1 MVAYSFEKRFIGQ
14 VLAGLEPGPW
24 LPGMKRHTL
33 RLPREGRSRHARPEQ
48 PVQLYT
54 AMRTKHCRQLGRAV
68 CRLQM
73 PVVLQMTGRGM
84 CIARREGAAPRS
96 KVADLAPIVRLLL
109 EHPAGWGLYHDRM
122 DEFARTD
129 GFADAAEMA
138 RYFEAPA
145 ASEVPGEGAFVLDM
159 DLIAWSPEGSA

>member
-1 MVAYSFEKRFIGQ
+1 MMVAYSFHKRFIGH

-33 RLPREGRSRHARPEQ
+33 RAPREGRSQHARPEQ

-73 PVVLQMTGRGM
+73 PVELVFAAGM
-84 CIARREGAAPRS
+84 LSIRRRWGATPRS
-96 KVADLAPIVRLLL
+96 KVADLAPIVQQLLTRDRL
-109 EHPAGWGLYHDRM
+109 ESPAEM
-122 DEFARTD
+122 DEFARAD
-129 GFADAAEMA
+129 GFVGLPAMVA
-138 RYFEAPA
+138 YFETQT
-145 ASEVPGEGAFVLDM
+145 SLQTYHLNMV
-159 DLIAWSPEGSA
+159 LIAWSPEVAE